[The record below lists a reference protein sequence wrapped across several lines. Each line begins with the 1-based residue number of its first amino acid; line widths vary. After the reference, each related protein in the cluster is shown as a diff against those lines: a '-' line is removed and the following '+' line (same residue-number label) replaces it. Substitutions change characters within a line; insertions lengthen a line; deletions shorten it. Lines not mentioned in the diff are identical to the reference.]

1 MTSRTAS
8 FQVLQVDG
16 GAGELCDVTGV
27 TPRELT

>member
-16 GAGELCDVTGV
+16 GAGELCDVGATVV
-27 TPRELT
+27 TVL